1 MAKQMIA
8 EGRLGRINHVSIR
21 LLADY
26 AAHPEGA
33 LTWRFKTEW
42 SGSGVLGDLASHG
55 VDLGRYLVG
64 DITDLMCDAAT
75 FIAQRPQVGMTASHF
90 SRGAG
95 GPMGADENEDYD
107 RCTTAFSRRR
117 SRNTGVQPS
126 PCWQAVKLWHRSAR
140 RSRCAVL
147 GLQADGQVA
156 AVP

>member
-75 FIAQRPQVGMTASHF
+75 
-90 SRGAG
+90 
-95 GPMGADENEDYD
+95 
-107 RCTTAFSRRR
+107 
-117 SRNTGVQPS
+117 
-126 PCWQAVKLWHRSAR
+126 
-140 RSRCAVL
+140 
-147 GLQADGQVA
+147 
-156 AVP
+156 